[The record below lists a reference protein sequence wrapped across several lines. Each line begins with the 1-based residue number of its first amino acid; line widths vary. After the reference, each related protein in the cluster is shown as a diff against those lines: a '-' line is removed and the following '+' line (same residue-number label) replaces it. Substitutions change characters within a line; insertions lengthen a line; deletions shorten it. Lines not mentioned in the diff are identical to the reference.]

1 MIFNW
6 KTCFEK
12 RLEEDP
18 DMWNLWTTSDKRYLL
33 ICYLNI
39 TKNDINAELDG
50 QVTGNLEC
58 HISSNQISDLKLT
71 WESNFIRGRYD
82 TTRQHFIVDVQDK
95 KVIEVLS
102 GCT

>member
-39 TKNDINAELDG
+39 TK
-50 QVTGNLEC
+50 
-58 HISSNQISDLKLT
+58 K
-71 WESNFIRGRYD
+71 RY
-82 TTRQHFIVDVQDK
+82 
-95 KVIEVLS
+95 
-102 GCT
+102 